1 MKDLLEILHETDC
14 LAQQTLS
21 LTLVVLDS
29 LDLCLLLLL
38 LLDCKSSELAIPRSR
53 APELLVSAMKSDR
66 GGVDGLSRPEIFPQ
80 LTDLP
85 SVELFF
91 FLSVFKAPV
100 SFLNR
105 DIIHHFI

>member
-1 MKDLLEILHETDC
+1 MV
-14 LAQQTLS
+14 
-21 LTLVVLDS
+21 LVLVE
-29 LDLCLLLLL
+29 
-38 LLDCKSSELAIPRSR
+38 LDCQSLVLERPRSLASELM
-53 APELLVSAMKSDR
+53 VSVMKSDR
-66 GGVDGLSRPEIFPQ
+66 GGVGGLSRPEIFPQ

-85 SVELFF
+85 SVELLF

>member
-1 MKDLLEILHETDC
+1 M
-14 LAQQTLS
+14 
-21 LTLVVLDS
+21 LVG
-29 LDLCLLLLL
+29 LDL
-38 LLDCKSSELAIPRSR
+38 ARPRSL
-53 APELLVSAMKSDR
+53 ASDLWLSEMKSDR
-66 GGVDGLSRPEIFPQ
+66 GGVGGLSRPEIFPQ

-85 SVELFF
+85 SVELLL